1 MGQLDGKTA
10 IVTGATSGIGARIAE
25 VFVEQGARVLA
36 AGRREEEGQAL
47 VARCGNAMTFLR
59 TDVTDEGSVKA
70 LVDHASATFG
80 RLDCLVNNAGSGSPM
95 VSIADVTAAD
105 FDTVFATNVLGP
117 MFGMKYA
124 APVMAKQGGG
134 SIVTIASASGL
145 RAGISGHIYSASKA
159 AVIQLSRCVASEL
172 GARGVRLNTI
182 SPGGIVTGI
191 FAKSA
196 GLDGAQADRVAGVIS
211 DLFATVQVIPRAG
224 QTDDIAQAAVYLAS
238 DAASFVTG
246 HDLVVDGGLVPFC
259 KYGFDE
265 SVEFRAEIGRLMKA
279 ELERAV

>member
-25 VFVEQGARVLA
+25 MFVEQGARVLA
-36 AGRREEEGQAL
+36 AGRRTEEGQAL

-59 TDVTDEGSVKA
+59 TDVTDEASIKA
-70 LVDHASATFG
+70 LVDRAVATFE

-95 VSIADVTAAD
+95 VGIADVKVAD
-105 FDTVFATNVLGP
+105 FATVFATNVLGP
-117 MFGMKYA
+117 MLGMKYA
-124 APVMAKQGGG
+124 APIMAKQGGD
-134 SIVTIASASGL
+134 SIITIASASGL
-145 RAGISGHIYSASKA
+145 RAGVASHIYSASKA

-172 GARGVRLNTI
+172 GSRGVRLNTI

-196 GLDGAQADRVAGVIS
+196 GLDGAKADRVAGVIS
-211 DLFATVQVIPRAG
+211 DLFATAQVIPRAG
-224 QTDDIAQAAVYLAS
+224 QTDDIAQGAVYLAS

-246 HDLVVDGGLVPFC
+246 HDLVIDGGFVPFVSTVLTTPSN
-259 KYGFDE
+259 FAP
-265 SVEFRAEIGRLMKA
+265 R
-279 ELERAV
+279 